1 MEDFSIKAIVIGVSL
16 FVTMLTLS
24 AILIYFNTARGI
36 GDEVNK
42 RTDIAEAF
50 DIIVNSDNFED
61 ELTGVEIRSLIK
73 KYIRNKSVVINI
85 INEDGD
91 VENSNI
97 NTNWAKKIDNTWDS
111 DATKDVYI
119 ISEAKLNEIDP
130 SHNYT
135 VEKVENSGK
144 TTLNIKKK

>member
-42 RTDIAEAF
+42 RIDIAEAF
-50 DIIVNSDNFED
+50 DIIANSDNIEN
-61 ELTGVEIRSLIK
+61 ELTGVELRSLIK
-73 KYIRNKSVVINI
+73 KYIRSKAVVMNI

-91 VENSNI
+91 VVAGNI
-97 NTNWAKKIDNTWDS
+97 NTNWSKKIDNAWDS
-111 DATKDVYI
+111 DAAKDVYI
-119 ISEAKLNEIDP
+119 ISEAKLNTIDP

-135 VEKVENSGK
+135 VERVENSGK
-144 TTLNIKKK
+144 ITLNIRQE